1 MKLLRFLLLTISLTT
16 TLFARAYDFE
26 VNGLYYSITSAADF
40 TCALDKGPIDYTGA
54 LTIPD
59 EVEYLGRKLKVT
71 SIECEL
77 NKVSSIQFGK
87 NITKIANECFRGNNL
102 ITSIVLP
109 GALRNTGYS
118 VFARCESLTTVK
130 WEGDMILSSSIFS
143 GCTKLKNLSYKSIC
157 KKIPEYAFS
166 NCSSLSLDLTE
177 VQEIRKGA
185 FYGCKSLNNI
195 NLSNIERIDSCA
207 FYNCG
212 NISLFIIGSTIS
224 EINNFICKNCVIDS
238 LVISDSSTPLEIYRY
253 ANIRLREW
261 HSGPNGTQITYRRE
275 TEGDIY
281 GACNDGIVTRPYFWD
296 VPIRGLY
303 LGRNTVVHNRH
314 RIEHYEYSTRFMYYT
329 NPFIENSLE
338 TVKIG
343 PFVTNLSTANDK
355 YKGGGGYFERNTKLK
370 HVVFENNNIEIGDNC
385 FKNTQINEIVF
396 PTERNI
402 FGKEILPECITSVSF
417 GKDVKFNGNLFS
429 QNDVSLKQMS
439 FLSAIPPVYDY
450 KFSNEVYTSTKL
462 LVPCG
467 SRSVYQNTEP
477 WNNFWNIEELP
488 KVNADRVEIR
498 GENKIINVGDTIRLT
513 GLIYPGYALDTIQWK
528 SSNEEIASISYNGL
542 VTAVSSGKTTIIAIC
557 GKATAKCEINVHAIK
572 ADKITLSKEKVS
584 LNQSDTIKIS
594 ASVTPKK
601 GTDKVKWSSSDLK
614 VATVSEE
621 GVVTAIGAGTAKIT
635 ASCGDVTATCEVT
648 VYEDTSF
655 NIDFTDDKLN
665 VAIEGADKLVSINIF
680 SVFGECIYK
689 KLIEN
694 SVIVKEEID
703 LSKLYDGTY
712 IIHVISGEKNISKR
726 IVKSNKE

>member
-71 SIECEL
+71 SIKCEL

-87 NITKIANECFRGNNL
+87 NITKIAASCFRGNNL
-102 ITSIVLP
+102 ITNIVLP
-109 GALRNTGYS
+109 GALRDIGSS

-143 GCTKLKNLSYKSIC
+143 GCIKLKNLSYKSIC
-157 KKIPEYAFS
+157 KKIPDYAFS

-177 VQEIRKGA
+177 VQEIKNEA

-207 FYNCG
+207 FYDCG
-212 NISLFIIGSTIS
+212 NISLFIIGPKINEIS
-224 EINNFICKNCVIDS
+224 GTFLKKCVIDS
-238 LVISDSSTPLEIYRY
+238 LVISDSSAPIKIYKF
-253 ANIRLREW
+253 ANTKKHEV
-261 HSGPNGTQITYRRE
+261 HYTGTSGSGTYYKYE
-275 TEGDIY
+275 AYGDY
-281 GACNDGIVTRPYFWD
+281 YDKEHARPYFWD
-296 VPIRGLY
+296 IPIRGLY
-303 LGRNTVVHNRH
+303 LGRNTVNHERH
-314 RIEHYEYSTRFMYYT
+314 WINYSGSSMMHYT
-329 NPFIENSLE
+329 NPFIENNLE

-343 PFVTNLSTANDK
+343 PCVTTLSYANDG
-355 YKGGGGYFERNTKLK
+355 YNGVGGYFEGNTKLK

-385 FKNTQINEIVF
+385 FKNTNLNEIIF
-396 PTERNI
+396 PTESNI
-402 FGKEILPECITSVSF
+402 FGKEILPQCVTSISF

-439 FLSAIPPVYDY
+439 FLSAIPPIYDY

-462 LVPCG
+462 LVPGG